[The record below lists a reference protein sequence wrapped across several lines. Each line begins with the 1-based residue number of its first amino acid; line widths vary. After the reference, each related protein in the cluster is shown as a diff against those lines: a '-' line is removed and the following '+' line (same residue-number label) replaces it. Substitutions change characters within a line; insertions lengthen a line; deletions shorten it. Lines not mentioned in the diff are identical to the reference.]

1 MLIKDLFSNSDN
13 VYIIAEVSQN
23 HDGSLGQAHAFIDAC
38 AKTGVDA
45 IKFQTHIA
53 EAESTPD
60 EPFRIKFSYEDK
72 TRYDYWR
79 RMEFTEEQ
87 WIELKEHAES
97 CNLEFLSSAF
107 SKEAFDML
115 ERIGVPAWKL
125 GSGEVFNSYLL
136 EQMIAT
142 GKPILLS
149 SGMSTYEDIE
159 NQIRKI
165 EKNANPYVIFQC
177 TTEYPNSYE
186 TVGLNVIE
194 ELQERYHCPIG
205 LSDHSGTIFPAL
217 AAVAKGARVIETHVS
232 MSKYMFGPDI
242 SSSLTIEQLTE
253 MVEGVRAISCMLNH
267 PVDKYK
273 LADKYNNMKSIFAKG
288 LYAKKDIS
296 EGEEISI
303 EALSMKKPLKGISAE
318 KYKEVLGKKV
328 KRNIS
333 AGEAITTD
341 DIDLF

>member
-1 MLIKDLFSNSDN
+1 MLIKDLFSSSDN

-79 RMEFTEEQ
+79 RMEFTEKQ

-115 ERIGVPAWKL
+115 ERIGVSAWKL

-217 AAVAKGARVIETHVS
+217 AAVAKGARAIETHVS

-333 AGEAITTD
+333 VGEAITTD